1 MGSALTLTETDMTR
15 KPMSW
20 TMVPLIVG
28 AMLVG
33 TLCLDMAFSSSLR
46 HQMLSI
52 HSDLWQV
59 GIPGNALGDAI
70 IAIAMRAAF
79 NWHLSKQ
86 RRTDLETRQSS

>member
-1 MGSALTLTETDMTR
+1 MGSALRQLEAGMTE

-20 TMVPLIVG
+20 TTAALIFGV
-28 AMLVG
+28 MLAG

-70 IAIAMRAAF
+70 IAIAMRVAV
-79 NWHLSKQ
+79 NWHLRS
-86 RRTDLETRQSS
+86 RNRTSLETH